1 MRYDLHEAV
10 ANHFSL
16 AVNEEGTRFLMNPN
30 QRHFSRIKASD
41 LLLLDANDPM
51 PADHP
56 DAPDPTAWGLHGSI
70 HRRCP
75 HARCVMHVHSIHA
88 TVLACLEDSSLPP
101 ILSELAILVT
111 ARIWGSGYEW
121 GAHAPIAEKA
131 GLDRGVIDAIAM
143 GVRPT
148 LTDPLQS
155 AVFEFALELHRDRN
169 VSDATYAT
177 ALDALGTAGVM
188 DLVGICGY
196 YTLISMTINTFEV
209 PNTTDAKLPQLNKPA
224 AELFR

>member
-1 MRYDLHEAV
+1 M
-10 ANHFSL
+10 
-16 AVNEEGTRFLMNPN
+16 TR
-30 QRHFSRIKASD
+30 S
-41 LLLLDANDPM
+41 
-51 PADHP
+51 
-56 DAPDPTAWGLHGSI
+56 
-70 HRRCP
+70 RCP
-75 HARCVMHVHSIHA
+75 DLDEQNLTPEQQRVFDQIKSGPRSGVRGPLRVWLQSPPLAERAQALGQFARY
-88 TVLACLEDSSLPP
+88 DSSLPP
-101 ILSELAILVT
+101 ILSELAILLT

-169 VSDATYAT
+169 VSDATYAI

-209 PNTTDAKLPQLNKPA
+209 PNTTDAKLPRLNKPA